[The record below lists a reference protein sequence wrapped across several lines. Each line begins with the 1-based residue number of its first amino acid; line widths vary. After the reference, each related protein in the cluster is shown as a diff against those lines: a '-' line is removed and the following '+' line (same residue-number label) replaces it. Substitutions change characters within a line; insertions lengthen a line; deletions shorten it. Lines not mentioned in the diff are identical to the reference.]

1 MGAAADASEA
11 DELAVLLAAIDELLC
26 LLGMGRDAI
35 EWEDISYHT
44 GIPVDRIHAVLDGE
58 PEEPEDLQALFKQR
72 LVFLRDTR
80 VKPGGKRYTLDEIA
94 AGAGVSH
101 GQVGYL
107 LSGDR
112 KPGFTVLAGL
122 ERFFA
127 VPPGFFT
134 ATERQALHRSLKPVH
149 ESLTHVALLKG
160 RGISQLALRGSIGQG
175 TSSSRLGQELR
186 AALEAA
192 LHQPEPKPEDP
203 EVQDL
208 ADRMLSLPARSRR
221 RIIPLIKDL
230 LGLVR
235 PEGEPPNDNLAH

>member
-1 MGAAADASEA
+1 MERVHALLNGEEA
-11 DELAVLLAAIDELLC
+11 Q
-26 LLGMGRDAI
+26 
-35 EWEDISYHT
+35 
-44 GIPVDRIHAVLDGE
+44 
-58 PEEPEDLQALFKQR
+58 PEQLQDVFRQR

-80 VKPGGKRYTLDEIA
+80 VKAGGKRYTLDEIA
-94 AGAGVSH
+94 AGAGISH

-107 LSGDR
+107 LSGER

-134 ATERQALHRSLKPVH
+134 ATERQALYRSLKPVH

-160 RGISQLALRGSIGQG
+160 KGISQLALRSTLAPG
-175 TSSSRLGQELR
+175 TSSDRLGEELR
-186 AALEAA
+186 SALQAALS
-192 LHQPEPKPEDP
+192 QPEPEPEDP
-203 EVQDL
+203 EVREL
-208 ADRMLSLPARSRR
+208 ADRMLSLPAKSRR

-235 PEGEPPNDNLAH
+235 AESDSPTDRPAH